1 MAGDYYKYSPYR
13 GTPLTDASTIRYSD
27 LEDAGRGVTGGPNV
41 VFIESMLVASDYSD
55 NDGGIVRTNVNW
67 WHENF
72 GDTDGVL
79 WWDVR
84 GGHSTF
90 GIAVLADVL
99 NEDSAF
105 YTEHADDED
114 LLAEA
119 ERIREAIEGLENY
132 PLLDEEGH
140 SELETELQEAQF
152 DDAASDVYLG
162 AGSGRS
168 SFAALLAAVIA
179 GHLRVEK
186 DEYGHSTLVRT
197 RGTGNAEAEEAAAAA
212 FTQESLRALYY
223 TMGDQFSVYPYTE
236 GSGDNVAVVFAFDD
250 FVVRLA
256 EALEMLPL
264 QGQIALRQKLDTALR
279 GGWQDVQREFEYRGP
294 GYHLVRLGRDLR
306 GNRLELN
313 QSDLKLLDPSLTD
326 DMALVL
332 MDMVLDSDPALVRAA
347 FREGTLVQQLMQRR
361 APLRGPNVLSGLL
374 NRWKS

>member
-1 MAGDYYKYSPYR
+1 MSGTYYEYR
-13 GTPLTDASTIRYSD
+13 GRGSLQDHSSLRYSD
-27 LEDAGRGVTGGPNV
+27 LDYTQRTSGEDV
-41 VFIESMLVASDYSD
+41 VFIESALLASDYSG
-55 NDGGIVRTNVNW
+55 NDGGVVRSNVNW

-79 WWDVR
+79 WWDVS

-105 YTEHADDED
+105 YAEHAGDED

-119 ERIREAIEGLENY
+119 ERIREAIERLENY

-140 SELETELQEAQF
+140 SELEMQLQEAQF

-162 AGSGRS
+162 AGRGRS
-168 SFAALLAAVIA
+168 SFAELLAAVIA

-186 DEYGHSTLVRT
+186 DQYGHSQILRR
-197 RGTGNAEAEEAAAAA
+197 RGEEIEEAEAVDAEEFAAGAVR
-212 FTQESLRALYY
+212 SLYY
-223 TMGDQFSVYPYTE
+223 TMGEQFSVYPYTE
-236 GSGDNVAVVFAFDD
+236 GSGDNVNVIFAFDD
-250 FVVRLA
+250 FIVGLI
-256 EALEMLPL
+256 EALEMLPP

-279 GGWQDVQREFEYRGP
+279 GGWQDVRREFEYQGP

-306 GNRLELN
+306 HRDVTLN

-326 DMALVL
+326 DMLLVL
-332 MDMVLDSDPALVRAA
+332 MDMVLESDPALVRAA
-347 FREGTLVQQLMQRR
+347 FTAGTLVQQLMQGMK
-361 APLRGPNVLSGLL
+361 PLQGVNILSGLL